1 MSGREQEGMDI
12 YLPIAG
18 MSINFFLIL
27 GIGGVVGFLSGLFG
41 VGGGFLLTPLMMM
54 IGIPP
59 AVAAAS
65 DSNQIVAAASSGAF
79 AHWRL
84 GNVDFKMGLV
94 ILAGGIFGGTI
105 GVQLV
110 KILRAMGNFEF
121 VMTVTY
127 VLMLGLVGGAMFVE
141 SWRTIRRSKSA
152 AAETAPAPVKESGLT
167 RLFNKMPLKMDFHR
181 SGLNTSAIF
190 PFTIGTIVGIM
201 AAILGVGGGF
211 IMVPAM
217 IYIIGMPTIAAIG
230 TDLFQI
236 VLTSANVTLQ
246 QAIVNHTVDLLLA
259 LILLAGSTIGA
270 QFGAVA
276 GKRLKGE
283 QIRILLAIIV
293 LALTVKLFLDLVLT
307 PSDLV
312 SLAPAKGGG
321 H

>member
-1 MSGREQEGMDI
+1 MEI

-18 MSINFFLIL
+18 MSINFFIIL
-27 GIGGVVGFLSGLFG
+27 GAGGLVGFLSGLFG
-41 VGGGFLLTPLMMM
+41 VGGGFLLTPLLMM

-65 DSNQIVAAASSGAF
+65 DSNQIVAGASSGAF

-94 ILAGGIFGGTI
+94 ILIGGITGGTV
-105 GVQLV
+105 GVQVV

-121 VMTVTY
+121 VMKVVY
-127 VLMLGLVGGAMFVE
+127 VLMLGLVGGAMFIE
-141 SWRTIRRSKSA
+141 SWRTIRRSRGESA
-152 AAETAPAPVKESGLT
+152 EAAPEMGGVKMGGILS
-167 RLFNKMPLKMDFHR
+167 RLPLKMHFHR
-181 SGLNTSAIF
+181 SGLHASAIF
-190 PFTIGTIVGIM
+190 PFSIGGTVGFM
-201 AAILGVGGGF
+201 AALLGVGGGF

-246 QAIVNHTVDLLLA
+246 QAMVNRTVDLLLA

-270 QFGAVA
+270 QFGAIA
-276 GKRLKGE
+276 GRRLKGE

-293 LALTVKLFLDLVLT
+293 LVMAVKLFFDLILT
-307 PSDLV
+307 PSDMV
-312 SLAPAKGGG
+312 SLVRGGGG

>member
-1 MSGREQEGMDI
+1 MEI

-18 MSINFFLIL
+18 ISINFFLIL
-27 GIGGVVGFLSGLFG
+27 GIGGLVGFLSGLFG
-41 VGGGFLLTPLMMM
+41 VGRGFLLTPLMMM

-105 GVQLV
+105 GVQFV
-110 KILRAMGNFEF
+110 KVLRAAGNFEF
-121 VMTVTY
+121 VMKVVY
-127 VLMLGLVGGAMFVE
+127 VLMLGLVGGAMFME
-141 SWRTIRRSKSA
+141 SLRTILRSRNQGGA
-152 AAETAPAPVKESGLT
+152 VEAAEVSEPKLG
-167 RLFNKMPLKMDFHR
+167 RLFAKLPLKMNFHR

-190 PFTIGTIVGIM
+190 PFSIGTIVGIM
-201 AAILGVGGGF
+201 AALLGVGGGF

-246 QAIVNHTVDLLLA
+246 QAMVNKTVDLLLA
-259 LILLAGSTIGA
+259 LILLFGSTIGA
-270 QFGAVA
+270 QFGALA

-283 QIRILLAIIV
+283 QIRILLAVIV
-293 LALTVKLFLDLVLT
+293 LVLTVKLFLDLVLT

>member
-1 MSGREQEGMDI
+1 MEI

-18 MSINFFLIL
+18 MSINFFLVV
-27 GIGGVVGFLSGLFG
+27 GIGGLVGFLSGLFG

-65 DSNQIVAAASSGAF
+65 DSNQICAAAASGAF

-84 GNVDFKMGLV
+84 GNVDFKMGGV
-94 ILAGGIFGGTI
+94 ILAGGIAGGTI

-110 KILRAMGNFEF
+110 KILRALGNFEF
-121 VMTVTY
+121 VMKVVY
-127 VLMLGLVGGAMFVE
+127 VIMLGLVGSAMFIE
-141 SWRTIRRSKSA
+141 SLRTIRASRGLDPGA
-152 AAETAPAPVKESGLT
+152 AAVPAGEPKLA
-167 RLFNKMPLKMDFHR
+167 RLFAKLPLKMHFVR
-181 SGLNTSAIF
+181 SGLHTSAIF
-190 PFTIGTIVGIM
+190 PFSIGTIVGVM
-201 AAILGVGGGF
+201 AALLGVGGGF

-246 QAIVNHTVDLLLA
+246 QAFVNKTVDLLLA

-270 QFGAVA
+270 QFGAA
-276 GKRLKGE
+276 FGKRLKGE

-293 LALTVKLFLDLVLT
+293 LSLTVKLFLDLVFT

>member
-1 MSGREQEGMDI
+1 MDI

-27 GIGGVVGFLSGLFG
+27 GIGGLVGFLSGLFG

-121 VMTVTY
+121 VMKVVY
-127 VLMLGLVGGAMFVE
+127 VLMLGLVGGAMFIE
-141 SWRTIRRSKSA
+141 SWRTIRRSKGAVAEA
-152 AAETAPAPVKESGLT
+152 AVAAPVTESSLT
-167 RLFNKMPLKMDFHR
+167 RLFNKLPLKMNFER

-190 PFTIGTIVGIM
+190 PFAIGTTVGIM

-259 LILLAGSTIGA
+259 LILLSGSTIGA

-276 GKRLKGE
+276 GRRLKGE

-293 LALTVKLFLDLVLT
+293 LALTVKMFLDLVLT

-312 SLAPAKGGG
+312 SLATSGGG

>member
-1 MSGREQEGMDI
+1 MDI

-18 MSINFFLIL
+18 MSINLFLVV
-27 GIGGVVGFLSGLFG
+27 GIGALVGFLSGMFG

-65 DSNQIVAAASSGAF
+65 DSNQIVAAASSGAY
-79 AHWRL
+79 AHWKL
-84 GNVDFKMGLV
+84 GNVDFKLGLV
-94 ILAGGIFGGTI
+94 ILAGGITGGTI

-110 KILRAMGNFEF
+110 KILRSLGNFEF
-121 VMTVTY
+121 VMKVVY
-127 VLMLGLVGGAMFVE
+127 VLMLGLVGGAMFIE
-141 SWRTIRRSKSA
+141 SLNTIRKSKAQPAAVA
-152 AAETAPAPVKESGLT
+152 AAPSEPKLGK
-167 RLFNKMPLKMDFHR
+167 LFAKLPLKMHFTR
-181 SGLNTSAIF
+181 SGLHTSAIF
-190 PFTIGTIVGIM
+190 PFSIGAIVGFM
-201 AAILGVGGGF
+201 AALLGVGGGF

-217 IYIIGMPTIAAIG
+217 IYIIGMPTIVAIG

-246 QAIVNHTVDLLLA
+246 QAWVNKTVDVLLAFLLL
-259 LILLAGSTIGA
+259 LGSTIGA
-270 QFGAVA
+270 QFGAAV
-276 GKRLKGE
+276 GKKLKGE

-293 LALTVKLFLDLVLT
+293 LAMTVKLFLDLVMT
-307 PSDLV
+307 PENLV

>member
-1 MSGREQEGMDI
+1 MEI

-18 MSINFFLIL
+18 MSINFFLVI
-27 GIGGVVGFLSGLFG
+27 GIGGLVGFLSGMFG

-65 DSNQIVAAASSGAF
+65 DSNQIVAAASSGAY

-94 ILAGGIFGGTI
+94 ILAGGITGGTI

-110 KILRAMGNFEF
+110 KVLRAMGNFEF
-121 VMTVTY
+121 VMKVVY
-127 VLMLGLVGGAMFVE
+127 VLMLGLVGGAMFME
-141 SWRTIRRSKSA
+141 SLRTIMRSRNPVGEA
-152 AAETAPAPVKESGLT
+152 ALAETSEPKLARVFAKL
-167 RLFNKMPLKMDFHR
+167 PLKMHFHR
-181 SGLNTSAIF
+181 SGLHTSAIF
-190 PFTIGTIVGIM
+190 PFSIGTIVGIM
-201 AAILGVGGGF
+201 AALLGVGGGF

-217 IYIIGMPTIAAIG
+217 IYIIGMPTIVAIG

-246 QAIVNHTVDLLLA
+246 QAFVNKTVDLLLA

-270 QFGAVA
+270 QFGAMV

-293 LALTVKLFLDLVLT
+293 LTLTVKLFLDLVLT
-307 PSDLV
+307 PEDLV

>member
-1 MSGREQEGMDI
+1 MEI

-27 GIGGVVGFLSGLFG
+27 GIGGLVGFLSGLFG

-84 GNVDFKMGLV
+84 GNVDFKMGLI
-94 ILAGGIFGGTI
+94 ILAGGITGGTI
-105 GVQLV
+105 GVQFV
-110 KILRAMGNFEF
+110 KVLRAAGNFEF
-121 VMTVTY
+121 VMKVVY
-127 VLMLGLVGGAMFVE
+127 VLMLGLVGGAMFME
-141 SWRTIRRSKSA
+141 SLRTILRSRKQDPGEVAVVS
-152 AAETAPAPVKESGLT
+152 EPKLSK
-167 RLFNKMPLKMDFHR
+167 LFNKLPFKMDFHR
-181 SGLNTSAIF
+181 SGLHTSAVF
-190 PFTIGTIVGIM
+190 PFSIGTIVGIM
-201 AAILGVGGGF
+201 AALLGVGGGF

-246 QAIVNHTVDLLLA
+246 QAMVNKTVDLLLA
-259 LILLAGSTIGA
+259 LILLGGSTIGA
-270 QFGAVA
+270 QFGALA

-307 PSDLV
+307 PQDLV
-312 SLAPAKGGG
+312 SLAPVKGG

>member
-1 MSGREQEGMDI
+1 MDI

-18 MSINFFLIL
+18 MSINFFLVL
-27 GIGGVVGFLSGLFG
+27 GIGGLVGFLSGLFG

-79 AHWRL
+79 AHWKL

-110 KILRAMGNFEF
+110 KVLRAMGNFEF
-121 VMTVTY
+121 VMKVVY

-141 SWRTIRRSKSA
+141 SLRTIRRSKGT
-152 AAETAPAPVKESGLT
+152 AAEAMVETPVSESGLT
-167 RLFNKMPLKMDFHR
+167 RIFNKLPLKMNFHR

-190 PFTIGTIVGIM
+190 PFSIGTIVGIM

-246 QAIVNHTVDLLLA
+246 QAFVNHTVDLLLA
-259 LILLAGSTIGA
+259 LILLGGSTIGA

-293 LALTVKLFLDLVLT
+293 LVLTVKIFLDLVIT
-307 PSDLV
+307 PTDLV
-312 SLAPAKGGG
+312 SLATAGGG

>member
-1 MSGREQEGMDI
+1 MDI

-27 GIGGVVGFLSGLFG
+27 GIGGLVGFLSGLFG

-110 KILRAMGNFEF
+110 KFLRAMGNFEF
-121 VMTVTY
+121 VMKVVY

-141 SWRTIRRSKSA
+141 SWRTIRRSRGA
-152 AAETAPAPVKESGLT
+152 APEAAAPAPEGESSLS
-167 RLFNKMPLKMDFHR
+167 RLFNKLPLKMNFHR

-190 PFTIGTIVGIM
+190 PFAIGTTVGIM

-259 LILLAGSTIGA
+259 LILLSGSTIGA

-293 LALTVKLFLDLVLT
+293 LALTVKMFLDLVLT

-312 SLAPAKGGG
+312 SLAASGGG

>member
-1 MSGREQEGMDI
+1 MEI

-18 MSINFFLIL
+18 MSINLFLVV
-27 GIGGVVGFLSGLFG
+27 GIGALVGFLSGMFG

-84 GNVDFKMGLV
+84 GNVDFKLGSV
-94 ILAGGIFGGTI
+94 ILAGGITGGTI

-110 KILRAMGNFEF
+110 KILRNLGNFEF
-121 VMTVTY
+121 VMKLVY
-127 VLMLGLVGGAMFVE
+127 VLMLGLVGSAMFIE
-141 SWRTIRRSKSA
+141 SLNTIRRSRKQPA
-152 AAETAPAPVKESGLT
+152 AAVVSPAEPKLSKFFA
-167 RLFNKMPLKMDFHR
+167 RLPLKMHFTR
-181 SGLNTSAIF
+181 SGIYTSAIF
-190 PFTIGTIVGIM
+190 PFSIGATVGIL
-201 AAILGVGGGF
+201 AALLGVGGGF

-217 IYIIGMPTIAAIG
+217 IYIIGMPTIVAIG

-246 QAIVNHTVDLLLA
+246 QAYVNKTVDVLLAFILLL
-259 LILLAGSTIGA
+259 GSTFGA
-270 QFGAVA
+270 QFGAAV

-283 QIRILLAIIV
+283 QIRILLAMIV
-293 LALTVKLFLDLVLT
+293 LAMTVKLFFDLVLT
-307 PSDLV
+307 PENLV

>member
-1 MSGREQEGMDI
+1 MEI

-18 MSINFFLIL
+18 ISINFFLIL
-27 GIGGVVGFLSGLFG
+27 GCGGLVGFLSGLFG

-110 KILRAMGNFEF
+110 KVLRAMGNFEF
-121 VMTVTY
+121 VMTVVY

-141 SWRTIRRSKSA
+141 SLRTIRRSKGA
-152 AAETAPAPVKESGLT
+152 TAEAVMAAPASESGLT
-167 RLFNKMPLKMDFHR
+167 RLFNKLPLKMNFHR

-190 PFTIGTIVGIM
+190 PFTIGTTVGIM

-246 QAIVNHTVDLLLA
+246 QAMVNHTVDLLLA
-259 LILLAGSTIGA
+259 LILLSGSTIGA

>member
-1 MSGREQEGMDI
+1 MDI

-27 GIGGVVGFLSGLFG
+27 GIGGLVGFLSGLFG

-84 GNVDFKMGLV
+84 GNVDFKMGLI
-94 ILAGGIFGGTI
+94 ILAGGIAGGTI
-105 GVQLV
+105 GVQFV
-110 KILRAMGNFEF
+110 KVLRAAGNFEF
-121 VMTVTY
+121 VMKVVY
-127 VLMLGLVGGAMFVE
+127 VLMLGLVGGAMFME
-141 SWRTIRRSKSA
+141 SLRTILRSRKPG
-152 AAETAPAPVKESGLT
+152 AEEVAQVSEPKLGK
-167 RLFNKMPLKMDFHR
+167 LFSKLPLKMHFHR
-181 SGLNTSAIF
+181 SGLHTSAIF
-190 PFTIGTIVGIM
+190 PFSIGTIVGIM
-201 AAILGVGGGF
+201 AALLGVGGGF

-246 QAIVNHTVDLLLA
+246 QAFVNKTVDLLLA
-259 LILLAGSTIGA
+259 LILLFGSTIGA
-270 QFGAVA
+270 QFGALA

-293 LALTVKLFLDLVLT
+293 LALTVKLFLDLVIT
-307 PSDLV
+307 PTDLV

>member
-1 MSGREQEGMDI
+1 MEI

-18 MSINFFLIL
+18 MSINFFLVL
-27 GIGGVVGFLSGLFG
+27 GIGGLVGFLSGLFG

-65 DSNQIVAAASSGAF
+65 DSNQIVAAASSGAY

-84 GNVDFKMGLV
+84 GNVDFKMGLI
-94 ILAGGIFGGTI
+94 ILAGGIAGGTI
-105 GVQLV
+105 GVQFV
-110 KILRAMGNFEF
+110 KVLRAMGNFEF
-121 VMTVTY
+121 VMKVVY
-127 VLMLGLVGGAMFVE
+127 VLMLGLVGGAMFIE
-141 SWRTIRRSKSA
+141 SWRTIRRSKSSA
-152 AAETAPAPVKESGLT
+152 ATGTEEIGGAKLGQIFAKL
-167 RLFNKMPLKMDFHR
+167 PLKMNFHR
-181 SGLNTSAIF
+181 SGLHASAIF
-190 PFTIGTIVGIM
+190 PFSIGTIVGIM
-201 AAILGVGGGF
+201 AALLGVGGGF

-217 IYIIGMPTIAAIG
+217 IYIIGMPTIVAIG

-246 QAIVNHTVDLLLA
+246 QAFVNKTVDLLLA

-270 QFGAVA
+270 QFGAIA

-293 LALTVKLFLDLVLT
+293 LVLTVKIFFDLILT
-307 PSDLV
+307 PADLV

>member
-1 MSGREQEGMDI
+1 MEI

-27 GIGGVVGFLSGLFG
+27 GIGGLVGFLSGLFG

-84 GNVDFKMGLV
+84 GNVDFKMGLI
-94 ILAGGIFGGTI
+94 ILAGGITGGTI
-105 GVQLV
+105 GVQFV
-110 KILRAMGNFEF
+110 KVLRAAGNFEF
-121 VMTVTY
+121 VMKVVY
-127 VLMLGLVGGAMFVE
+127 VLMLGLVGGAMFME
-141 SWRTIRRSKSA
+141 SLRTILRSRKQP
-152 AAETAPAPVKESGLT
+152 AAEVAEVSEPKLGK
-167 RLFNKMPLKMDFHR
+167 LFSKLPLKMHFHR
-181 SGLNTSAIF
+181 SGLHTSAIF
-190 PFTIGTIVGIM
+190 PFSIGTAVGIM
-201 AAILGVGGGF
+201 AALLGVGGGF

-246 QAIVNHTVDLLLA
+246 QAMVNKTVDLLLA
-259 LILLAGSTIGA
+259 LILLFGSTIGA
-270 QFGAVA
+270 QFGAIA

-293 LALTVKLFLDLVLT
+293 LVLTVKIFLDLVLT
-307 PSDLV
+307 PTDLV
-312 SLAPAKGGG
+312 SLATVKGG

>member
-1 MSGREQEGMDI
+1 MDI

-18 MSINFFLIL
+18 MSINFFLVL
-27 GIGGVVGFLSGLFG
+27 GIGGLVGFLSGLFG

-110 KILRAMGNFEF
+110 KILRALGNFEF
-121 VMTVTY
+121 VMKVVY
-127 VLMLGLVGGAMFVE
+127 VLMLGLVGSAMFIE
-141 SWRTIRRSKSA
+141 SWRTIRRSKGA
-152 AAETAPAPVKESGLT
+152 EAETAAAPASESGLT
-167 RLFNKMPLKMDFHR
+167 RLFNKLPLKMNFHR

-293 LALTVKLFLDLVLT
+293 LVLTVKLFLDLVIT

>member
-1 MSGREQEGMDI
+1 MEI

-18 MSINFFLIL
+18 MSINVFLIL
-27 GIGGVVGFLSGLFG
+27 GVGALVGFLSGLFG

-110 KILRAMGNFEF
+110 KVLRAMGNFEF

-127 VLMLGLVGGAMFVE
+127 VLMLGLVGGAMFIE
-141 SWRTIRRSKSA
+141 SWRTIRRSKGVTV
-152 AAETAPAPVKESGLT
+152 EDTTPAPVKESSLT
-167 RLFNKMPLKMDFHR
+167 RIFNKLPLKMNFER
-181 SGLNTSAIF
+181 SGLHTSAIF
-190 PFTIGTIVGIM
+190 PFAIGTIVGIM

-259 LILLAGSTIGA
+259 LILLSGSTIGA

>member
-1 MSGREQEGMDI
+1 MDI

-18 MSINFFLIL
+18 MSINFFLVL
-27 GIGGVVGFLSGLFG
+27 GIGGMVGFLSGLFG

-54 IGIPP
+54 VGIPP

-110 KILRAMGNFEF
+110 KILRALGNFEF
-121 VMTVTY
+121 VMKVVY

-141 SWRTIRRSKSA
+141 SLRTILRSKGA
-152 AAETAPAPVKESGLT
+152 ASEAVAAPVTESALT
-167 RLFNKMPLKMDFHR
+167 RLFNKLPLKMNFHR

-190 PFTIGTIVGIM
+190 PFTIGTIVGVM

-293 LALTVKLFLDLVLT
+293 LVLTVKLFLDLVIT

>member
-1 MSGREQEGMDI
+1 MDI

-18 MSINFFLIL
+18 MSINFFLVL

-110 KILRAMGNFEF
+110 KILRALGNFEF
-121 VMTVTY
+121 VMKVVY

-141 SWRTIRRSKSA
+141 SLRTIRRSKNAPAEA
-152 AAETAPAPVKESGLT
+152 AAAAPVGESKLT
-167 RLFNKMPLKMDFHR
+167 RLFNKMPLKVNFHR

-190 PFTIGTIVGIM
+190 PFSIGTIVGIM

-246 QAIVNHTVDLLLA
+246 QAFVNHTVDLLLA

-283 QIRILLAIIV
+283 QIRILLAVIV
-293 LALTVKLFLDLVLT
+293 LAMTVKLLLDLVIT
-307 PSDLV
+307 PTDLV
-312 SLAPAKGGG
+312 SLAAGKGGG

>member
-1 MSGREQEGMDI
+1 MDI

-18 MSINFFLIL
+18 MSINFFLVI
-27 GIGGVVGFLSGLFG
+27 GIGALVGFLSGMFG

-79 AHWRL
+79 AHWKL
-84 GNVDFKMGLV
+84 GNVDFKLGLV
-94 ILAGGIFGGTI
+94 ILFGGIVGGTI

-110 KILRAMGNFEF
+110 KVLRAMGNFEF
-121 VMTVTY
+121 VMKVVY
-127 VLMLGLVGGAMFVE
+127 VLMLGLVGGAMFIE
-141 SWRTIRRSKSA
+141 SLNTIRRSKA
-152 AAETAPAPVKESGLT
+152 QPTAPAAAPAEPKLGK
-167 RLFNKMPLKMDFHR
+167 LFAKLPLKMHFTR
-181 SGLNTSAIF
+181 SGLHTSAIF
-190 PFTIGTIVGIM
+190 PFSIGATVGIM
-201 AAILGVGGGF
+201 AALLGVGGGF

-217 IYIIGMPTIAAIG
+217 IYIIGMPTIVAIG

-246 QAIVNHTVDLLLA
+246 QAWVNKTVD
-259 LILLAGSTIGA
+259 ILLAVILLLGSTIGA
-270 QFGAVA
+270 QFGAA
-276 GKRLKGE
+276 IGKKLKGE
-283 QIRILLAIIV
+283 QIRILLAVIV
-293 LALTVKLFLDLVLT
+293 LAMTVKIFADLVIE
-307 PSDLV
+307 PEFLV

>member
-1 MSGREQEGMDI
+1 MDI

-18 MSINFFLIL
+18 MSINFFLVL
-27 GIGGVVGFLSGLFG
+27 GIGGLVGFLSGLFG

-110 KILRAMGNFEF
+110 KILRALGNFEF
-121 VMTVTY
+121 VMKVVY

-141 SWRTIRRSKSA
+141 SLRTIRRSKGVTAAVA
-152 AAETAPAPVKESGLT
+152 AAPMGESGLT
-167 RLFNKMPLKMDFHR
+167 RIFNKLPLKMNFHR

-190 PFTIGTIVGIM
+190 PFTIGTTVGIM

-293 LALTVKLFLDLVLT
+293 LALTVKLFLDLVIT

>member
-1 MSGREQEGMDI
+1 MEI

-18 MSINFFLIL
+18 MSINVFLIL
-27 GIGGVVGFLSGLFG
+27 GVGGGVGFLSGLFG

-65 DSNQIVAAASSGAF
+65 DSNQIVAAAASGAF

-94 ILAGGIFGGTI
+94 ILAGGICGGTI

-121 VMTVTY
+121 VMKVVY
-127 VLMLGLVGGAMFVE
+127 VLMLGLVGGAMFIE
-141 SWRTIRRSKSA
+141 SWRTIRRSKRTTV
-152 AAETAPAPVKESGLT
+152 EDTAPAPVKESSLT
-167 RLFNKMPLKMDFHR
+167 RIFNKLPLKMNFER
-181 SGLNTSAIF
+181 SGLHTSAIF
-190 PFTIGTIVGIM
+190 PFTIGTIVGVM
-201 AAILGVGGGF
+201 AALLGVGGGF

-246 QAIVNHTVDLLLA
+246 QAIVNQTVDLLLA
-259 LILLAGSTIGA
+259 LVLLSGSTIGA
-270 QFGAVA
+270 QFGAMA

>member
-1 MSGREQEGMDI
+1 MEI

-18 MSINFFLIL
+18 MSINVFLIL
-27 GIGGVVGFLSGLFG
+27 GVGGGVGFLSGLFG

-121 VMTVTY
+121 VMKVVY
-127 VLMLGLVGGAMFVE
+127 VFMLGLVGGAMFIE
-141 SWRTIRRSKSA
+141 SWRTIRRSKRTTV
-152 AAETAPAPVKESGLT
+152 EDTAPAPVKESSLT
-167 RLFNKMPLKMDFHR
+167 RIFNKLPLKMNFER
-181 SGLNTSAIF
+181 SGLHTSAVF

-201 AAILGVGGGF
+201 AALLGVGGGF

-246 QAIVNHTVDLLLA
+246 QAIVNQTVDLLLA
-259 LILLAGSTIGA
+259 LVLLSGSTIGA
-270 QFGAVA
+270 QFGAMA

-283 QIRILLAIIV
+283 QIRIRLAIIV

>member
-1 MSGREQEGMDI
+1 MEI

-18 MSINFFLIL
+18 MSINFFLVL
-27 GIGGVVGFLSGLFG
+27 GIGGLVGFLSGLFG
-41 VGGGFLLTPLMMM
+41 VGGGFLLTPLLMM

-65 DSNQIVAAASSGAF
+65 DSNQIVAGASSGAY

-84 GNVDFKMGLV
+84 GNVDFKMGLI
-94 ILAGGIFGGTI
+94 ILAGGLTGGTV
-105 GVQLV
+105 GVQVV
-110 KILRAMGNFEF
+110 KVLRAMGNFEF
-121 VMTVTY
+121 VMKLVY
-127 VLMLGLVGGAMFVE
+127 VLMLGLVGGAMFIE
-141 SWRTIRRSKSA
+141 SWRTIRRSRSGVEAAGEGMVAPKS
-152 AAETAPAPVKESGLT
+152 GRILD
-167 RLFNKMPLKMDFHR
+167 RLPLKMDFHR
-181 SGLNTSAIF
+181 SGLHTSAIF
-190 PFTIGTIVGIM
+190 PFAIGATVGVM
-201 AAILGVGGGF
+201 AALLGVGGGF

-246 QAIVNHTVDLLLA
+246 QAMFNKTVDLLLA
-259 LILLAGSTIGA
+259 LILLGGSTIGA
-270 QFGAVA
+270 QFGAIA
-276 GKRLKGE
+276 GRRLKGE

-293 LALTVKLFLDLVLT
+293 LVLTVKMLLDLVLT

-312 SLAPAKGGG
+312 SLASAGGG

>member
-1 MSGREQEGMDI
+1 MEI

-18 MSINFFLIL
+18 MSINFFLVI
-27 GIGGVVGFLSGLFG
+27 GIGGMVGFLSGLFG
-41 VGGGFLLTPLMMM
+41 VWGGFLLTPLMMM

-94 ILAGGIFGGTI
+94 ILAGGIAGGTI

-121 VMTVTY
+121 VMKVVY
-127 VLMLGLVGGAMFVE
+127 VFMLGLVGSAMFVE
-141 SWRTIRRSKSA
+141 SLRTIRRSKVQ
-152 AAETAPAPVKESGLT
+152 AETCAIAPSEPKLAK
-167 RLFNKMPLKMDFHR
+167 LFAKMPLKMNFQR
-181 SGLNTSAIF
+181 SGLTTSAIF
-190 PFTIGTIVGIM
+190 PFSIGTIVGVM
-201 AAILGVGGGF
+201 AALLGVGGGF

-246 QAIVNHTVDLLLA
+246 QAFVNKTVDLLLA
-259 LILLAGSTIGA
+259 LILLGGSTIGA
-270 QFGAVA
+270 QFGAMA

-283 QIRILLAIIV
+283 QIRILLALIV

-307 PSDLV
+307 PEDLV